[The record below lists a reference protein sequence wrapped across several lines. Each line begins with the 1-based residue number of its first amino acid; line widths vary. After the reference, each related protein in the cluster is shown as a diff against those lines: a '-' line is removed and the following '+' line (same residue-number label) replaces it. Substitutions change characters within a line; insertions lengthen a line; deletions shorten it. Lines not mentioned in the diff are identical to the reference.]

1 MVLRRAAFLA
11 LAVVCCCTTV
21 TGCARKQLDS
31 GTARIG
37 MVTDTGGLG
46 DRSFNDSA
54 YAGLVR
60 AKNDLRVDT
69 TVLQS
74 RSAARR
80 RDRRG
85 DRRGERARCHC
96 NDCLRHPADIADD
109 RAT

>member
-21 TGCARKQLDS
+21 TGCARKQLAS
-31 GTARIG
+31 GTIRIG

-60 AKNDLRVDT
+60 AKNDLHVDT

-74 RSAARR
+74 HSAADYQINMTVLANKRYEI
-80 RDRRG
+80 G
-85 DRRGERARCHC
+85 RASC
-96 NDCLRHPADIADD
+96 
-109 RAT
+109 